1 MIIQKLM
8 PNKLRGWV
16 FRTFAR
22 KKYHELCRRS
32 CQCYYADLQ
41 TFRKLLRAID
51 SVLNQTYKNLE
62 LLLVNDNEP
71 FDEYTELLK
80 KE

>member
-1 MIIQKLM
+1 MKYVEGLVSVIM
-8 PNKLRGWV
+8 PTYK
-16 FRTFAR
+16 
-22 KKYHELCRRS
+22 RS
-32 CQCYYADLQ
+32 E
-41 TFRKLLRAID
+41 KLLRAID